1 MLKPDFTM
9 YSGGVC
15 VGSGGGGQSRR
26 CWSCTDRMWDCRD

>member
-15 VGSGGGGQSRR
+15 VGWGGGAIKALLV
-26 CWSCTDRMWDCRD
+26 WY